1 MKLPRVA
8 VVLFTAPGSRVLM
21 HRRRDPQ
28 TREESWLFVGGAIRD
43 RESEEDAAVREIQ
56 EELGYSLKHITFFRS
71 YPADEWSGGVEVF
84 LAPFPGLDAFRLT
97 KEGDMRPNLELLS
110 LEDAKKLPMIPV
122 ARAILEDFGIHQ
134 KGVL

>member
-8 VVLFTAPGSRVLM
+8 VVLFT
-21 HRRRDPQ
+21 
-28 TREESWLFVGGAIRD
+28 
-43 RESEEDAAVREIQ
+43 
-56 EELGYSLKHITFFRS
+56 
-71 YPADEWSGGVEVF
+71 
-84 LAPFPGLDAFRLT
+84 
-97 KEGDMRPNLELLS
+97 DMCPNLELLS